1 MLVSTL
7 ILSIKYPFCWM
18 QIERKPLQS
27 AIYIEKTFSIFNY
40 YLEKESIKISNVFHT
55 YRKHLYLQIYIYN
68 LDEKIVKSSKMKI
81 SRQPISNP
89 IDFHDKFYISHWKKK
104 RDEGRIRNAL
114 SRFSRRANRIDRGN
128 RVSSRLLDPFSHNNL
143 TQAWRVKPWPGIQGC
158 YVKALF
164 QNFKRSRLIWSNL
177 TDFYE
182 RSFKSESTIDP
193 EKPRVPEK
201 ERSIG

>member
-27 AIYIEKTFSIFNY
+27 AIYIEKTFSIVILKKNRLKFPM
-40 YLEKESIKISNVFHT
+40 

-68 LDEKIVKSSKMKI
+68 LDEKIKSSKMKI

-128 RVSSRLLDPFSHNNL
+128 RVSSRLLDPLSHNNL